1 MTKENNADF
10 NAADLKQARESS
22 GLTLNELHERTRIS
36 ARYLEAIENGDFHVL
51 PVPTYSKNF
60 IRTYADAIG
69 IDSGPVLQRYENYLK
84 NLHAPAADEEA
95 EQTCQVKPPAGPKP
109 YKALLWIL
117 LIIIVFAGAAFFIS
131 NRDTRVQESVQK
143 TTVQNQKE
151 GVAPPAAKS
160 EQSNAMPIE
169 SNLQKPENPVMSKPY
184 DNQPQAVE
192 IISVKS
198 WSDQATDQNQ
208 AKEPEKQAP
217 SPEKKNPKKE
227 VLPHD
232 EELST
237 VVIQATE
244 ETWIRIQADDKAAFQ
259 MMLRAG
265 ENISHKAA
273 RFNVDIGNAGGVRI
287 SFNGKTLKNLGK
299 PGQVIHLSLP

>member
-84 NLHAPAADEEA
+84 NLQARAADEEA
-95 EQTCQVKPPAGPKP
+95 EQTCQATPPAEPNQ
-109 YKALLWIL
+109 YKTVLWIL
-117 LIIIVFAGAAFFIS
+117 LIIIVFASAAFFIS
-131 NRDTRVQESVQK
+131 NRNTRVQESVQK
-143 TTVQNQKE
+143 TTVQNQRE
-151 GVAPPAAKS
+151 GIVPPATKS
-160 EQSNAMPIE
+160 ERPTAMPNEI
-169 SNLQKPENPVMSKPY
+169 NLQKPENPVMSKPN

-208 AKEPEKQAP
+208 TKETEKHAPPPEEKIAKQEA
-217 SPEKKNPKKE
+217 
-227 VLPHD
+227 LPHD
-232 EELST
+232 GELST

-259 MMLRAG
+259 TMLKAG
-265 ENISHKAA
+265 EKVSHKAA
-273 RFNVDIGNAGGVRI
+273 HFNVDIGNAGGVRI
-287 SFNGKTLKNLGK
+287 SFNGKTLNNLGK

>member
-84 NLHAPAADEEA
+84 NLHAPAADEET
-95 EQTCQVKPPAGPKP
+95 EPTCQAKPPARPKP
-109 YKALLWIL
+109 YKTLLWIL
-117 LIIIVFAGAAFFIS
+117 LIIVFASAAFFIS
-131 NRDTRVQESVQK
+131 NRDTRVQEPVQK
-143 TTVQNQKE
+143 ITVQNLKE
-151 GVAPPAAKS
+151 GVPPPATKP
-160 EQSNAMPIE
+160 EQPTAMPIE
-169 SNLQKPENPVMSKPY
+169 SNLQKPENPVMSKPN
-184 DNQPQAVE
+184 DNQPQDEE

-208 AKEPEKQAP
+208 TKEPEKPAP
-217 SPEKKNPKKE
+217 FSEKKNAKKE
-227 VLPHD
+227 ALLAV
-232 EELST
+232 
-237 VVIQATE
+237 Q
-244 ETWIRIQADDKAAFQ
+244 R
-259 MMLRAG
+259 R
-265 ENISHKAA
+265 
-273 RFNVDIGNAGGVRI
+273 
-287 SFNGKTLKNLGK
+287 
-299 PGQVIHLSLP
+299 

>member
-95 EQTCQVKPPAGPKP
+95 EQTCQVKPPARPKP

-117 LIIIVFAGAAFFIS
+117 LIIIIFASAAFFIS

-151 GVAPPAAKS
+151 VFAPATKS
-160 EQSNAMPIE
+160 EQPAAMPIE
-169 SNLQKPENPVMSKPY
+169 INLQKPENPVVSKPN

-192 IISVKS
+192 TISVKS
-198 WSDQATDQNQ
+198 WSDQATDQKQN
-208 AKEPEKQAP
+208 KEPEKPAP
-217 SPEKKNPKKE
+217 SPEKKNAKKE
-227 VLPHD
+227 ALHHD

-259 MMLRAG
+259 MMLKAG
-265 ENISHKAA
+265 ENVSHKAA

-287 SFNGKTLKNLGK
+287 SFNGKTIKNLGK

>member
-1 MTKENNADF
+1 MTKENNADL
-10 NAADLKQARESS
+10 NIADLKKARESS
-22 GLTLNELHERTRIS
+22 GLTLNELHARTRIS
-36 ARYLEAIENGDFHVL
+36 LRYLEAIENGDFRVL

-69 IDSGPVLQRYENYLK
+69 IDSGPLLQRYENYLK
-84 NLHAPAADEEA
+84 DLHAPAADEET
-95 EQTCQVKPPAGPKP
+95 EQTCQVKPPAKPKP

-117 LIIIVFAGAAFFIS
+117 LIIIVFASAAYFIS
-131 NRDTRVQESVQK
+131 NRDTQVQEPVQK

-151 GVAPPAAKS
+151 GVTPPVAKS
-160 EQSNAMPIE
+160 EQPTAMPNE
-169 SNLQKPENPVMSKPY
+169 SNLQKPEHPVMSKPN
-184 DNQPQAVE
+184 DNQPRDME

-198 WSDQATDQNQ
+198 WSDQATDQNR
-208 AKEPEKQAP
+208 AKEPEKPAP
-217 SPEKKNPKKE
+217 PNEEKKAKKE

-259 MMLRAG
+259 TMLKAG
-265 ENISHKAA
+265 EKVSHKAA
-273 RFNVDIGNAGGVRI
+273 HFNVDIGNAGGVRI